1 MCSEPL
7 FIPNFEP
14 FKIHYFH
21 SHFLASRDPDYFLFL
36 IQYVLKLL
44 FIPNFDQ
51 SNFDESKSLRFEI
64 RNKKQF
70 QNTLKLGIKSNLDHV
85 MREND

>member
-21 SHFLASRDPDYFLFL
+21 SHFLASRGPESGLQITFFTLP
-36 IQYVLKLL
+36 
-44 FIPNFDQ
+44 FIPNLDE
-51 SNFDESKSLRFEI
+51 SNFDESKSLR
-64 RNKKQF
+64 
-70 QNTLKLGIKSNLDHV
+70 
-85 MREND
+85 

>member
-21 SHFLASRDPDYFLFL
+21 SHFLASRGPDYFLFL
-36 IQYVLKLL
+36 ILICFETVL
-44 FIPNFDQ
+44 
-51 SNFDESKSLRFEI
+51 KSLRFEI

-70 QNTLKLGIKSNLDHV
+70 QSILKLRIKSNLTT
-85 MREND
+85 

>member
-21 SHFLASRDPDYFLFL
+21 SHFLASRGPDYLFFL
-36 IQYVLKLL
+36 ISIS
-44 FIPNFDQ
+44 FDIAFFPNSDE
-51 SNFDESKSLRFEI
+51 SNFDESKSLRIEI
-64 RNKKQF
+64 RKKSRV
-70 QNTLKLGIKSNLDHV
+70 KIY
-85 MREND
+85 